1 MKKSILLPAA
11 LLLLAACSDEENPTI
26 PAQPGDEVSFV
37 ARLDGKGTRTIY
49 GDSIDN
55 KTYPVYWQN
64 GDEVQVA
71 SPQCAS
77 GRNTGLYKVHVEKA
91 QNYAESL
98 VRQGNVGIQWG
109 TDEQAKFY
117 SIYPASY
124 HTQNNTPVNNRLTP
138 TADAA
143 TAKMTIR
150 NYQLNRFQKNA
161 SGNWE
166 GTPFDRAVITN
177 PDAAQLNPDAV
188 MYAQT
193 TANRSDGTVNLR
205 YKPFSTVLRITLA
218 GCEFSGLG
226 GNQTVTIEE
235 VMITAPQG
243 VNLVGEFDVN
253 FNKDATTAPTVSATG
268 GVLQPNVLHIPMMA
282 ENQTNYLTI
291 GANESITFNAFV
303 VPQTKAEVN
312 GEWTIEVRT
321 TNGTFTRSLAS
332 TLAEGQTNQLVPGK
346 IHKIRLPKIRITS
359 DFKFD
364 KSSWISQ
371 IPRNVYLSELS
382 LPGAWYCYDT
392 NYQATN
398 DLTEQWKAGVR
409 AFHIDCRLSNK
420 NGAGSNK
427 DLSEMTLACTGT
439 ETYRGVTAGQFGLSC
454 TTVLEELQTISQLV
468 GSHQN
473 EYAVVVLTIAEKCRT
488 NSGAFGSYDYGTV
501 DQAKMLEAFSSIINT
516 TNIRN
521 LYTAPVTPNTT
532 VNDVLGKVIVK
543 INTTNDGPYTG
554 TIPST
559 LMSKASLAP
568 DAVFNSMQSSTM
580 YWGAAAV
587 NPAMTFYYMQ
597 GQRTYTT
604 GSGNPQISARQSA
617 IDNIIAESKRIYDA
631 SEHNGWF
638 QMGIGGFKKD
648 DSDRNDN
655 YVFVAN
661 ALNKYLLDQ
670 IDYKMTTDPSPV
682 GLVLAN
688 FITTNAQGTTQVY
701 GTSLTEAI
709 IKMNR
714 MFRLN
719 RDPKKPEWP
728 GQGQSEIRSASS
740 THSSGFRKSANG
752 WDAF

>member
-49 GDSIDN
+49 GDSTDN
-55 KTYPVYWQN
+55 NTYPVYWQN

-77 GRNTGLYKVHVEKA
+77 GRNTGLYKVHVAKA

-124 HTQNNTPVNNRLTP
+124 HTQNNTPVNNTLTP

-150 NYQLNRFQKNA
+150 SYQLNRFQKNA

-193 TANRSDGTVNLR
+193 TANRSDGTVNLH

-218 GCEFSGLG
+218 GCEFNSGLG

-303 VPQTKAEVN
+303 VPSTDAVVDD
-312 GEWTIEVRT
+312 GWTIEVRT

-346 IHKIRLPKIRITS
+346 IHKIRLPKIPITS

-409 AFHIDCRLSNK
+409 AFHIDCRLTDNSYILPK
-420 NGAGSNK
+420 SQILTCAGTDK
-427 DLSEMTLACTGT
+427 G
-439 ETYRGVTAGQFGLSC
+439 GTAGFGYSSG
-454 TTVLEELQTISQLV
+454 TPVLDKLKEISDLLN
-468 GSHQN
+468 SKKD
-473 EYAVVVLTIAEKCRT
+473 EYAVVVLTIAEKELT
-488 NSGAFGSYDYGTV
+488 SSGTSHGTV
-501 DQAKMLEAFSSIINT
+501 DQAKMLEAFSNIINT
-516 TNIRN
+516 TNIPN
-521 LYTAPVTPNTT
+521 LYTATVTPNTT
-532 VNDVLGKVIVK
+532 VNDVLGRVIVK
-543 INTTNDGPYTG
+543 INTTNAGPYTG

-559 LMSKASLAP
+559 LMSQASLAP
-568 DAVFNSMQSSTM
+568 TATFNKMQSSSM

-597 GQRTYTT
+597 GQRTYTSGT
-604 GSGNPQISARQSA
+604 GNPQMSARKTA
-617 IDNIIAESKRIYDA
+617 IKDIIAESKKIYDA

-638 QMGIGGFKKD
+638 QMGIGGYKKD
-648 DSDRNDN
+648 DSDRNEN
-655 YVFVAN
+655 RVYVAN
-661 ALNKYLLDQ
+661 ALNNYLLTQ
-670 IDYKMTTDPSPV
+670 INDKMTTDPSPV

-688 FITTNAQGTTQVY
+688 FITAETQDGTQVY

>member
-49 GDSIDN
+49 GDSTVN
-55 KTYPVYWQN
+55 NTYPVYWQN
-64 GDEVQVA
+64 GDEVKVA

-77 GRNTGLYKVHVEKA
+77 GRNTGLYKVHVAEA

-124 HTQNNTPVNNRLTP
+124 HTQNNTTVNNTLTP

-150 NYQLNRFQKNA
+150 SYQLNRFQKNA

-166 GTPFDRAVITN
+166 GTPFDLAVITN

-193 TANRSDGTVNLR
+193 KANRSDGTVNLR

-218 GCEFSGLG
+218 GCEFDSGLG
-226 GNQTVTIEE
+226 GDKTVTIEE

-268 GVLQPNVLHIPMMA
+268 GVSQPNVLHIPMMA

-291 GANESITFNAFV
+291 GTNESITFNAFV
-303 VPQTKAEVN
+303 VPSTDAVVDD
-312 GEWTIEVRT
+312 GWTIEVRT

-332 TLAEGQTNQLVPGK
+332 TLAETNQLVPGK

-392 NYQATN
+392 NYQATA
-398 DLTEQWKAGVR
+398 DLATQWNAGVR
-409 AFHIDCRLSNK
+409 AFHIDCRLTDNSYS
-420 NGAGSNK
+420 GATSQILTCAGTDYVGTAALSYSSGTPVLDKLKEISDLLESKK
-427 DLSEMTLACTGT
+427 D
-439 ETYRGVTAGQFGLSC
+439 
-454 TTVLEELQTISQLV
+454 
-468 GSHQN
+468 
-473 EYAVVVLTIAEKCRT
+473 EYAVVVLTIAEKALSS
-488 NSGAFGSYDYGTV
+488 SGSSHGTV
-501 DQAKMLEAFSSIINT
+501 DQAKMLEAFSNIINT
-516 TNIRN
+516 SNIPN
-521 LYTAPVTPNTT
+521 LYTTTVTPNTT

-543 INTTNDGPYTG
+543 INTTNEGPYTG

-559 LMSKASLAP
+559 LMSQASLASTATF
-568 DAVFNSMQSSTM
+568 DKMQSSTM
-580 YWGAAAV
+580 FWGAAAV

-604 GSGNPQISARQSA
+604 GSKKPQMSDRQTA
-617 IDNIIAESKRIYDA
+617 IDNIIAESNRIYDA

-638 QMGIGGFKKD
+638 QMGIGGFVKNRD
-648 DSDRNDN
+648 GFLSTEDHLT
-655 YVFVAN
+655 VAN
-661 ALNKYLLDQ
+661 NLNNYLLTQ
-670 IDYKMTTDPSPV
+670 INNKMTTDPSPV

-688 FITTNAQGTTQVY
+688 FITTNEQDKTQVY

-719 RDPKKPEWP
+719 RDPNKPEWP
-728 GQGQSEIRSASS
+728 GQSQSEIRSASS

>member
-49 GDSIDN
+49 GESTDN
-55 KTYPVYWQN
+55 NTYPVYWQN

-77 GRNTGLYKVHVEKA
+77 GRNTGLYKVHVAKA

-124 HTQNNTPVNNRLTP
+124 HTQNNTPVNNTLTP

-150 NYQLNRFQKNA
+150 SYQLNRFQKNA

-166 GTPFDRAVITN
+166 GTPFDLAVIT
-177 PDAAQLNPDAV
+177 NPDAV

-205 YKPFSTVLRITLA
+205 YKPFSTVLRITLD

-346 IHKIRLPKIRITS
+346 IHKIRLPKIPITS
-359 DFKFD
+359 DLHFD

-392 NYQATN
+392 NYQATA
-398 DLTEQWKAGVR
+398 DLATQWNAGVR
-409 AFHIDCRLSNK
+409 AFHIDCRLTDDSYRRPK
-420 NGAGSNK
+420 SQILTCAGTDNVGMAAS
-427 DLSEMTLACTGT
+427 SYSSGT
-439 ETYRGVTAGQFGLSC
+439 P
-454 TTVLEELQTISQLV
+454 VLEKLKEISELLKSKQD
-468 GSHQN
+468 
-473 EYAVVVLTIAEKCRT
+473 EYAVVVLTIAEKELT
-488 NSGAFGSYDYGTV
+488 SSWTSHGTV
-501 DQAKMLEAFSSIINT
+501 NQAKMLEAFSSIINT
-516 TNIRN
+516 TNIPN
-521 LYTAPVTPNTT
+521 LYTDPVTPNTT

-543 INTTNDGPYTG
+543 INTTNVGPYTG

-559 LMSKASLAP
+559 LMSQASLAP

-580 YWGAAAV
+580 YWGTAAV

-617 IDNIIAESKRIYDA
+617 IDNIIAESKRIYDL

-655 YVFVAN
+655 YVYVAN
-661 ALNKYLLDQ
+661 ALNKYLLTQ
-670 IDYKMTTDPSPV
+670 INNKMTTNPSPV

>member
-77 GRNTGLYKVHVEKA
+77 GRNTGLYKVHVAKA

-124 HTQNNTPVNNRLTP
+124 HTQNNTPVNNTLTP

-150 NYQLNRFQKNA
+150 SYQLNRFQKNA

-166 GTPFDRAVITN
+166 GTPFDRAAIT
-177 PDAAQLNPDAV
+177 NPDAV

-268 GVLQPNVLHIPMMA
+268 GVSQPNVLHIPMMA

-303 VPQTKAEVN
+303 VPSTDAVVDD
-312 GEWTIEVRT
+312 GWTIEVRT

-332 TLAEGQTNQLVPGK
+332 TLAETNQLVPGK
-346 IHKIRLPKIRITS
+346 IHKIRLPKIPITS

-392 NYQATN
+392 NYQATA

-409 AFHIDCRLSNK
+409 AFHIDCRLTDNSK
-420 NGAGSNK
+420 IGSTSQKLTCAGTDKGGTAIWGYSSGTPVLDK
-427 DLSEMTLACTGT
+427 LKEISDLLNSK
-439 ETYRGVTAGQFGLSC
+439 QD
-454 TTVLEELQTISQLV
+454 
-468 GSHQN
+468 
-473 EYAVVVLTIAEKCRT
+473 EYAVVVLTIAEKELMS
-488 NSGAFGSYDYGTV
+488 SGVSHGTV
-501 DQAKMLEAFSSIINT
+501 DQAKMLEAFSSIINK
-516 TNIRN
+516 TNIPN

-532 VNDVLGKVIVK
+532 VKDVLGKVIVK
-543 INTTNDGPYTG
+543 INTTNADPYTG

-559 LMSKASLAP
+559 LMSQASLAP
-568 DAVFNSMQSSTM
+568 TAKFDKMQKSQM

-597 GQRTYTT
+597 GQRTYTKD
-604 GSGNPQISARQSA
+604 SGNPQMSARRSA

-638 QMGIGGFKKD
+638 QMGIGGYKKD
-648 DSDRNDN
+648 DSDENDN
-655 YVFVAN
+655 YVYVAN
-661 ALNKYLLDQ
+661 ALNNYLLTQ
-670 IDYKMTTDPSPV
+670 INDKMTTDPSPV

-719 RDPKKPEWP
+719 RDPNKPEWP

-740 THSSGFRKSANG
+740 THSSGFRKSTNG

>member
-49 GDSIDN
+49 GESTDN
-55 KTYPVYWQN
+55 NTYPVYWQN

-77 GRNTGLYKVHVEKA
+77 GRNTGLYKVHVAKA

-124 HTQNNTPVNNRLTP
+124 HTQNNTPVNNTLTP

-150 NYQLNRFQKNA
+150 SYQLNRFQKNA

-166 GTPFDRAVITN
+166 GTPFDRAAIT
-177 PDAAQLNPDAV
+177 NPDAV

-218 GCEFSGLG
+218 GCEFSGLS

-291 GANESITFNAFV
+291 GTNESITFNAFV
-303 VPQTKAEVN
+303 VPSTDAVVDD
-312 GEWTIEVRT
+312 GWTIEVRT

-346 IHKIRLPKIRITS
+346 IHKIRLPKIPITS

-382 LPGAWYCYDT
+382 LPGAWYCYST
-392 NYQATN
+392 NYQATD
-398 DLTEQWKAGVR
+398 DLATQWNAGVR
-409 AFHIDCRLSNK
+409 AFHIDCRLTNNRYIRPSSQILTCADTDK
-420 NGAGSNK
+420 GG
-427 DLSEMTLACTGT
+427 
-439 ETYRGVTAGQFGLSC
+439 TAGWGYSSG
-454 TTVLEELQTISQLV
+454 TPVLDKLKEISDLLE
-468 GSHQN
+468 SKKD
-473 EYAVVVLTIAEKCRT
+473 EYAVVVLTIAEKELMS
-488 NSGAFGSYDYGTV
+488 SGVSHGTV

-559 LMSKASLAP
+559 LMSQASLAP
-568 DAVFNSMQSSTM
+568 TATFDKMQKSQM

-604 GSGNPQISARQSA
+604 GTGNPQMSDRKTA
-617 IDNIIAESKRIYDA
+617 ITNIIAESKRIYDA

-638 QMGIGGFKKD
+638 QMGIGGYKKD

-655 YVFVAN
+655 YVYVAN
-661 ALNKYLLDQ
+661 ALNNYLLTQ
-670 IDYKMTTDPSPV
+670 INNKMTTNPSPV

>member
-49 GDSIDN
+49 GDSTVN
-55 KTYPVYWQN
+55 NTYPVYWQN
-64 GDEVQVA
+64 GDEVKVA

-77 GRNTGLYKVHVEKA
+77 GRNTGLYKVHVAEA

-124 HTQNNTPVNNRLTP
+124 HTQNNTTVNNTLTP

-150 NYQLNRFQKNA
+150 SYQLNRFQKNA

-166 GTPFDRAVITN
+166 GTPFDLAVITN

-193 TANRSDGTVNLR
+193 KANRSDGTVNLR

-218 GCEFSGLG
+218 GCEFDSGLG
-226 GNQTVTIEE
+226 GDKTVTIEE

-268 GVLQPNVLHIPMMA
+268 GVLDPNVLHIPMMA

-382 LPGAWYCYDT
+382 LPGAWYCYST
-392 NYQATN
+392 NYQATD
-398 DLTEQWKAGVR
+398 DLATQWNAGVR
-409 AFHIDCRLSNK
+409 AFHIDCRLTNNRYIRPSSQILTCADTDK
-420 NGAGSNK
+420 GG
-427 DLSEMTLACTGT
+427 
-439 ETYRGVTAGQFGLSC
+439 TAGWGYSSG
-454 TTVLEELQTISQLV
+454 TPVLDKLKEISDLLE
-468 GSHQN
+468 SKKD
-473 EYAVVVLTIAEKCRT
+473 EYAVVVLTIAEKELMS
-488 NSGAFGSYDYGTV
+488 SGVSHGTV
-501 DQAKMLEAFSSIINT
+501 AQDKMLEAFSSIINT
-516 TNIRN
+516 NNIPN
-521 LYTAPVTPNTT
+521 LYTAPVTPNTI

-543 INTTNDGPYTG
+543 INTTNADPYTG

-559 LMSKASLAP
+559 LMSQASLAP
-568 DAVFNSMQSSTM
+568 GAVFNSMQSSKM
-580 YWGAAAV
+580 FWGASAV

-638 QMGIGGFKKD
+638 QMGIGGYKKD
-648 DSDRNDN
+648 DSDDNDN
-655 YVFVAN
+655 YVYVAN
-661 ALNKYLLDQ
+661 ALNNYLLTQ
-670 IDYKMTTDPSPV
+670 INDKMTTDPSPV

-719 RDPKKPEWP
+719 RDPTKPEWP
-728 GQGQSEIRSASS
+728 GKGQSEIRSASS
-740 THSSGFRKSANG
+740 THSSGFRKNANG

>member
-49 GDSIDN
+49 GESTDN

-77 GRNTGLYKVHVEKA
+77 GRNTGLYKVHVAKA

-124 HTQNNTPVNNRLTP
+124 HTQNNTPVNNTLTP

-150 NYQLNRFQKNA
+150 SYQLNRFQKNA

-166 GTPFDRAVITN
+166 GTPFDRAAIT
-177 PDAAQLNPDAV
+177 NPDAV

-303 VPQTKAEVN
+303 VPSTDAVVDD
-312 GEWTIEVRT
+312 GWTIEVRT

-346 IHKIRLPKIRITS
+346 IHKIRLPKIPITS

-409 AFHIDCRLSNK
+409 AFHIDCRLTDNSYILPK
-420 NGAGSNK
+420 SQILTCAGTDK
-427 DLSEMTLACTGT
+427 G
-439 ETYRGVTAGQFGLSC
+439 GTAGFGYSSG
-454 TTVLEELQTISQLV
+454 TPVLDKLKEISDLLN
-468 GSHQN
+468 SKKD
-473 EYAVVVLTIAEKCRT
+473 EYAVVVLTIAEKELT
-488 NSGAFGSYDYGTV
+488 SSGTSHGTV
-501 DQAKMLEAFSSIINT
+501 DQAKMLEAFSNIINK
-516 TNIRN
+516 TNIPN

-543 INTTNDGPYTG
+543 INTTNAGPYTG

-559 LMSKASLAP
+559 LMSQASLAP
-568 DAVFNSMQSSTM
+568 TATFDKMQKSQM

-604 GSGNPQISARQSA
+604 GTGNPQMSDRKTA
-617 IDNIIAESKRIYDA
+617 ITNIIAESKRIYDA

-638 QMGIGGFKKD
+638 QMGIGGYKKD
-648 DSDRNDN
+648 DSDRNENRVD
-655 YVFVAN
+655 VAN
-661 ALNKYLLDQ
+661 ALNNYLLTQ
-670 IDYKMTTDPSPV
+670 IIDKMTTDPSPV

>member
-49 GDSIDN
+49 GESTDN
-55 KTYPVYWQN
+55 NTYPVYWQN

-77 GRNTGLYKVHVEKA
+77 GRNTGLYKVHVAKA

-124 HTQNNTPVNNRLTP
+124 HTQNNTPVNNTLTP

-150 NYQLNRFQKNA
+150 SYQLNRFQKNA

-166 GTPFDRAVITN
+166 GTPFDRAAIT
-177 PDAAQLNPDAV
+177 NPDAV

-218 GCEFSGLG
+218 GCEFSELG

-268 GVLQPNVLHIPMMA
+268 GVSQPNVLHIPMMA

-346 IHKIRLPKIRITS
+346 IHKIRLPKIPITS

-382 LPGAWYCYDT
+382 LPGAWYCYST
-392 NYQATN
+392 NYQATD
-398 DLTEQWKAGVR
+398 DLATQWNAGVR
-409 AFHIDCRLSNK
+409 AFHIDCRLTNNRYIRPSSQILTCADTDK
-420 NGAGSNK
+420 GG
-427 DLSEMTLACTGT
+427 
-439 ETYRGVTAGQFGLSC
+439 TAGWGYSSG
-454 TTVLEELQTISQLV
+454 TPVLDKLKEISDLLDSKQD
-468 GSHQN
+468 
-473 EYAVVVLTIAEKCRT
+473 EYAVVVLTIAEKELMS
-488 NSGAFGSYDYGTV
+488 SGVSHGTV
-501 DQAKMLEAFSSIINT
+501 DQAKMLEAFSSIINK
-516 TNIRN
+516 TNIPN
-521 LYTAPVTPNTT
+521 LYTAPVTPNTI

-559 LMSKASLAP
+559 LMSQASLAP
-568 DAVFNSMQSSTM
+568 DAVFNSMQSSKM
-580 YWGAAAV
+580 FWGASAV

-617 IDNIIAESKRIYDA
+617 IDDIIAESKRIYDA

-655 YVFVAN
+655 YVYVAN
-661 ALNKYLLDQ
+661 ALNNYLLIQ
-670 IDYKMTTDPSPV
+670 INNKMTTNPSPV

>member
-49 GDSIDN
+49 GDSTVN
-55 KTYPVYWQN
+55 NTYPVYWQN
-64 GDEVQVA
+64 GDEVKVA

-77 GRNTGLYKVHVEKA
+77 GRNTGLYKVHVAEA

-124 HTQNNTPVNNRLTP
+124 HTQNNTTVNNTLTP

-150 NYQLNRFQKNA
+150 SYQLNRFEKDA
-161 SGNWE
+161 SGVWT

-303 VPQTKAEVN
+303 VPQTTAKIDDS
-312 GEWTIEVRT
+312 WTIEVRT
-321 TNGTFTRSLAS
+321 TNGTFRRTLAS
-332 TLAEGQTNQLVPGK
+332 TLQETNQLVPGK
-346 IHKIRLPKIRITS
+346 IHKIRLPKIPITS

-371 IPRNVYLSELS
+371 SPRNVYLSELS

-392 NYQATN
+392 NYQATA
-398 DLTEQWKAGVR
+398 DLATQWNAGVR
-409 AFHIDCRLSNK
+409 AFHIDCRLTDNSYS
-420 NGAGSNK
+420 GATSQI
-427 DLSEMTLACTGT
+427 LTCAGT
-439 ETYRGVTAGQFGLSC
+439 DKGGTAGRGYSSG
-454 TTVLEELQTISQLV
+454 TPVLEKLKKISDLLD
-468 GSHQN
+468 SKKD
-473 EYAVVVLTIAEKCRT
+473 EYAVVVLTIAEKELT
-488 NSGAFGSYDYGTV
+488 SSWTSHGTV

-516 TNIRN
+516 NNILN
-521 LYTAPVTPNTT
+521 LYDAPVTPNTT

-543 INTTNDGPYTG
+543 INTTDAGPYTG

-597 GQRTYTT
+597 GQRTYTSGT
-604 GSGNPQISARQSA
+604 GNPQILARQSA

-638 QMGIGGFKKD
+638 QMGIGGFVKNRD
-648 DSDRNDN
+648 GLFSDSED
-655 YVFVAN
+655 YLTVAN
-661 ALNKYLLDQ
+661 NLNNYLLTQ
-670 IDYKMTTDPSPV
+670 INDKMTTDPSPV

-719 RDPKKPEWP
+719 RDPDKPEWP
-728 GQGQSEIRSASS
+728 GKGQSEIRSASS